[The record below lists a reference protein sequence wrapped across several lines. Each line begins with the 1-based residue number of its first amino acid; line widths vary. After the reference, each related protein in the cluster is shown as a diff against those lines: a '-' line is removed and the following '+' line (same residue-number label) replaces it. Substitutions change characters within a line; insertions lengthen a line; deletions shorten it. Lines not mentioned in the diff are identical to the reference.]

1 MVLWSSEM
9 RSDLELLEAW
19 RAGDRIAAGQLFDRH
34 AASIY
39 RFFANKVDR
48 DVEDLVQA
56 TFLGCVAGR
65 DRVRKGGQFRAYLFG
80 VARNVFKTYL
90 RRRGRACGQL
100 SDLTISSVT
109 DLGLGPSLLILQRQE
124 HRLLLEALRSV
135 PVESQLLLELRYW
148 EELSIEELAAVFGVA
163 GGTIKSRLSRA
174 RARLRDKLSELAALR
189 GPERL
194 LETTS
199 TDLHTWAAELREQIS
214 AIVRPS

>member
-1 MVLWSSEM
+1 M

-19 RAGDRIAAGQLFDRH
+19 RAGDRVAAGELFDRH
-34 AASIY
+34 AASVY

-65 DRVRKGGQFRAYLFG
+65 DRVREGGQFRAYLFG

-90 RRRGRACGQL
+90 RRRGRGGEI
-100 SDLTISSVT
+100 DLMASSVI
-109 DLGLGPSLLILQRQE
+109 DLGLGPSMLVLQRQE

-148 EELSIEELAAVFGVA
+148 EELSTAELAEVFGVA
-163 GGTIKSRLSRA
+163 AGTIKSRLSRA
-174 RARLRDKLSELAALR
+174 RVRLRDKLSELAALR

-194 LETTS
+194 LKTTS
-199 TDLHTWAAELREQIS
+199 TDLQTWAAELREQIS
-214 AIVRPS
+214 VIVRPR